1 MPTAP
6 RVYFCLFPWI
16 PTSHVACFR
25 GCAFPSRH
33 SMRLWPHLP
42 FDLFQR
48 WRISEG
54 VFSSKTRHPT
64 ANSFIT
70 AARQSANLFVLRLQ
84 PRTSLHILFNHDTA
98 PVGSNNHESICMSRH
113 LCIIIIVLLASSSI
127 RVLCYTIQ
135 LSLTSISVF
144 SFFFFCRPHSS
155 SASTW
160 SPRGCVD
167 ASSHRTAHAP
177 QQRII
182 FELARTDACTDGLLK
197 SRNASSAVRPAALL

>member
-1 MPTAP
+1 MWL
-6 RVYFCLFPWI
+6 V
-16 PTSHVACFR
+16 
-25 GCAFPSRH
+25 
-33 SMRLWPHLP
+33 
-42 FDLFQR
+42 
-48 WRISEG
+48 SEG
-54 VFSSKTRHPT
+54 VPFLRGTACVYDRTFHLTFSNVGVFQRVFFSSKTRHPT

-113 LCIIIIVLLASSSI
+113 LCIIIVLVASSPI